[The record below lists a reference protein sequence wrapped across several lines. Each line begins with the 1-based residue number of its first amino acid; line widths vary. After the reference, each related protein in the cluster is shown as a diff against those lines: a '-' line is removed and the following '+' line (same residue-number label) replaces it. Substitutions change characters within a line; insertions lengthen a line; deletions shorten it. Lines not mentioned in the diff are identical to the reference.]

1 MQVFLTV
8 RELSMF
14 LDILLKAK
22 KKIGFVPTMGAL
34 HPGHLSLIKKS
45 AEENDITVCS
55 IFVNP
60 TQFNNSSDLANYPRA
75 IESDTAML
83 KVVACDVL
91 FAPSIEEIYRQG
103 EVNSTPSIDFQGI
116 EVVMEGVYRKEHFKG
131 VVQVVKRLFD
141 IVRPTNA
148 YFGEKDYQ
156 QLVVIKKMVK
166 SLMLPIS
173 IIGCS
178 IVREVDGL
186 AMSSRNVR
194 LSNEGRKNAG
204 FIYKTLLV
212 AKQNAHKA
220 SVGDLK
226 KWVTD
231 VLNANEYFRVEYVEI
246 ADSTTLLSTHE
257 WQQSSSQRLFVAVF
271 VDEIRLID
279 NIVL

>member
-166 SLMLPIS
+166 SLKLPIS
-173 IIGCS
+173 IIGCY

-220 SVGDLK
+220 SVSDLK